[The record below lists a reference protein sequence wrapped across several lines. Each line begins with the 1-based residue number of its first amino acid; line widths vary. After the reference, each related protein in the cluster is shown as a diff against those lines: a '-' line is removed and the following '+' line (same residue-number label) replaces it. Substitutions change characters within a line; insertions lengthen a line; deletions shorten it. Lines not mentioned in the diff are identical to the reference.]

1 MNGPLYSHTYEIRG
15 RDFEHGGEA
24 SAEIKET
31 LKKMGINSQV
41 VKRAAIA
48 SYEAEMNI
56 IVYADRGE
64 LLLEVFPQ
72 MIRVTATDRGPG
84 IEDIDLA
91 MKEGYS
97 TAPPEI
103 REMGFG
109 SGMGLPNIK
118 KNSDRLKIESYPGKG
133 TTVIFEIDIK
143 DATL

>member
-1 MNGPLYSHTYEIRG
+1 MSDLLYSHTYQIQG

-24 SAEIKET
+24 SSDIKEA
-31 LKKMGINSQV
+31 LKRMGINPQV
-41 VKRAAIA
+41 IKRTAIA

-56 IVYADRGE
+56 IVYTEKGE
-64 LLLEVFPQ
+64 LLLEVYPKK
-72 MIRVTATDRGPG
+72 IRVTATDRGPG
-84 IEDIDLA
+84 IEDVELA

-118 KNSDRLKIESYPGKG
+118 KNADRLLIESHPGKG
-133 TTVIFEIDIK
+133 TKVIFEIDIPN
-143 DATL
+143 ASV

>member
-1 MNGPLYSHTYEIRG
+1 MNAPLYSHTFEIKG

-24 SAEIKET
+24 SSEIKET
-31 LKKMGINSQV
+31 LKRMGINSQI

-72 MIRVTATDRGPG
+72 MIRVTAVDRGPG

-118 KNSDRLKIESYPGKG
+118 KNSDRLRIESYPGKG
-133 TTVIFEIDIK
+133 TTVIFEIDIR

>member
-1 MNGPLYSHTYEIRG
+1 
-15 RDFEHGGEA
+15 
-24 SAEIKET
+24 
-31 LKKMGINSQV
+31 MGINPQII
-41 VKRAAIA
+41 KRTAIA

-56 IVYADRGE
+56 IVYTEKGE
-64 LLLEVFPQ
+64 LLLEVYPK

-84 IEDIDLA
+84 IEDVELA

-118 KNSDRLKIESYPGKG
+118 KNADRLLIESHPGKG
-133 TTVIFEIDIK
+133 TKVIFEIDIPN
-143 DATL
+143 ASV